1 MSTEAV
7 SVTLEELNNG
17 LDFETLNKAFGP
29 DSLGIIIVKDLPDHF
44 QSLRLKVLESISV
57 LANLPEDELKKLESP
72 ESMWLTGW
80 SCGKEVLSSTGE
92 PDFNKGSYYV
102 NCAFYKKD
110 ELEGPEPRLAEKFKD
125 FQTYVSPNI
134 WPPET
139 IDRLQNFKTDCK
151 DLIKLIISTAAKVAK
166 NCDSYIS
173 VHAETYEKNFLQRII
188 KESTCT
194 KARLLHYFPNVGD
207 KTGNSDDWCGEHLD
221 HSCLTGLTSALFL
234 DESKDK
240 PESLDKS
247 PDPEAGLYIKN
258 RQGEVQKVNIP
269 KDCLAFQSGQA
280 LQEISKGF
288 FKAVPHYVQGTSIP
302 HIARNT
308 LAVFC
313 QPDLDEMVNDTEN
326 FAQFA
331 QRIVTGN
338 H

>member
-1 MSTEAV
+1 MTEAV

-17 LDFETLNKAFGP
+17 LDFDTLDRSFGP
-29 DSLGIIIVKDLPDHF
+29 DSLGIIIVRDLPDHF
-44 QSLRLKVLESISV
+44 LQLRSKVLKSISV
-57 LANLPEDELKKLESP
+57 LANLPEQELKKLELP

-102 NCAFYKKD
+102 NCAFYKRD
-110 ELEGPEPRLAEKFKD
+110 DLEGPEPHIAERFSDFK
-125 FQTYVSPNI
+125 TYVLPNV
-134 WPPET
+134 WPSEQLQGLET
-139 IDRLQNFKTDCK
+139 FKADSK
-151 DLIKLIISTAAKVAK
+151 QLINLIITTAAKVAK

-173 VHAETYEKNFLQRII
+173 RHDEKYERNFLQRII
-188 KESTCT
+188 KDSTCT
-194 KARLLHYFPNVGD
+194 KARLLHYFPSSGD
-207 KTGNSDDWCGEHLD
+207 KKANSDDWCGEHLD

-234 DESKDK
+234 DESNGEASALPK
-240 PESLDKS
+240 L

-258 RQGEVQKVNIP
+258 RHGKVQKVNIP

-288 FKAVPHYVQGTSIP
+288 FKAVPHYVQGTSMP

-313 QPDLDEMVNDTEN
+313 QPDLDEMVNETEN

-331 QRIVTGN
+331 QRIVSGN

>member
-1 MSTEAV
+1 MTEAV

-17 LDFETLNKAFGP
+17 LDFDTLDRAFGP
-29 DSLGIIIVKDLPDHF
+29 DSLGIIIVRELPDHF
-44 QSLRLKVLESISV
+44 LQLRSKVLQSISV
-57 LANLPEDELKKLESP
+57 LATLPENELKKLELP

-102 NCAFYKKD
+102 NCAFYKND
-110 ELEGPEPRLAEKFKD
+110 ELEGPEPQIAERFSDFK
-125 FQTYVSPNI
+125 TYVLPNV
-134 WPPET
+134 WPSEKLQGLET
-139 IDRLQNFKTDCK
+139 FKADSK
-151 DLIKLIISTAAKVAK
+151 LLINLIITTAAKVAK

-173 VHAETYEKNFLQRII
+173 RHDEKYERNFLQRII
-188 KESTCT
+188 KDSTCT
-194 KARLLHYFPNVGD
+194 KARLLHYFPSSGE
-207 KTGNSDDWCGEHLD
+207 KKGNSDDWCGEHLD

-234 DESKDK
+234 DESNGEASALPK
-240 PESLDKS
+240 L

-258 RQGEVQKVNIP
+258 RHGNVQKVNIP

-288 FKAVPHYVQGTSIP
+288 FKAVPHYVQGTSMP

-313 QPDLDEMVNDTEN
+313 QPDLDEMVNDMEN

-331 QRIVTGN
+331 QRIVSGN